1 MKPIKI
7 INSKV
12 IPIDM
17 ANIDTDQIIP
27 KQFLKLVQRSGFGK
41 FLFYNWRFDEVGN
54 KRPDFVLNNE
64 RYKGREILLS
74 RANFGCGS
82 SREHAVWAIAD
93 FGFKAIISSSFA
105 DIFYNNCLK
114 NGILPVILEETE
126 IEYLFKVS
134 EREEIHINLERQEV
148 SFSNRILHFQI
159 DGTNKRKLLEGL
171 DDIAITLKMEDKII
185 DYERNM
191 SVLTTSA

>member
-12 IPIDM
+12 TPIDM
-17 ANIDTDQIIP
+17 ANVDTDQIIP

-41 FLFYNWRFDEVGN
+41 FLFYNWRFDEFGN
-54 KRPDFVLNNE
+54 QRPDFVLNNE

-126 IEYLFKVS
+126 LECLFEVS
-134 EREEIHINLERQEV
+134 EREEVHINLVRQEV
-148 SFSNRILHFQI
+148 SFSHKTLHFQI
-159 DGTNKRKLLEGL
+159 DNANKRKLLEGL
-171 DDIAITLKMEDKII
+171 DDIDITLTMEDKII
-185 DYERNM
+185 EYERNM
-191 SVLTTSA
+191 SAFTTPA

>member
-12 IPIDM
+12 TPIDM
-17 ANIDTDQIIP
+17 ANVDTDQIIP

-41 FLFYNWRFDEVGN
+41 FLFYNWRYDEFGN
-54 KRPDFVLNNE
+54 QRPDFVLNNE
-64 RYKGREILLS
+64 KYKGREILLS

-93 FGFKAIISSSFA
+93 FGFKAVISSSFA

-126 IEYLFKVS
+126 LECLFEVS
-134 EREEIHINLERQEV
+134 EREEVHINLVRQEV
-148 SFSNRILHFQI
+148 SFSHKTLHFQI
-159 DGTNKRKLLEGL
+159 DNANKRKLLEGL
-171 DDIAITLKMEDKII
+171 DDIDITLTMEDKII
-185 DYERNM
+185 EYERNM
-191 SVLTTSA
+191 SALTTHA

>member
-7 INSKV
+7 IDSKV
-12 IPIDM
+12 TPIDM
-17 ANIDTDQIIP
+17 ANVDTDQIIP

-41 FLFYNWRFDEVGN
+41 FLFYNWRFDELGN
-54 KRPDFVLNNE
+54 ERPDFVLNDE

-93 FGFKAIISSSFA
+93 FGFKALISSSFA

-114 NGILPVILEETE
+114 NGILPLILEETE
-126 IEYLFKVS
+126 IEHLFKVS
-134 EREEIHINLERQEV
+134 EHEEVQINLERQEV
-148 SFSNRILHFQI
+148 SFSHRTLHFQI
-159 DGTNKRKLLEGL
+159 DDTNKRNLLEGL
-171 DDIAITLKMEDKII
+171 DDIAITLKMEDKITE
-185 DYERNM
+185 YEQNM
-191 SVLTTSA
+191 SSLTTSV

>member
-12 IPIDM
+12 TPIDM
-17 ANIDTDQIIP
+17 ANVDTDQIIP

-41 FLFYNWRFDEVGN
+41 FLFYNWRYDEFGN
-54 KRPDFVLNNE
+54 QRPDFVLNNE
-64 RYKGREILLS
+64 KYKGREILLS

-93 FGFKAIISSSFA
+93 FGFKAVISSSFA

-114 NGILPVILEETE
+114 NGILPVILQETE
-126 IEYLFKVS
+126 LECLFEVS
-134 EREEIHINLERQEV
+134 EREEVHINLVRQEV
-148 SFSNRILHFQI
+148 SFSHKTLHFQI
-159 DGTNKRKLLEGL
+159 DNANKRKLLEGL
-171 DDIAITLKMEDKII
+171 DDIDITLTMEDKII
-185 DYERNM
+185 EYERNM
-191 SVLTTSA
+191 SALTTHA